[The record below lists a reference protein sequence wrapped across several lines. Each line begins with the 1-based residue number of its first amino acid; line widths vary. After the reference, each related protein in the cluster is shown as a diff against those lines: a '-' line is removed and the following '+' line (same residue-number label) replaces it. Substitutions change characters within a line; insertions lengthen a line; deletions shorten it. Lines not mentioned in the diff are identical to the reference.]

1 MDILVARTRFDCASA
16 LENID
21 GIADAMVLAKSTPGH
36 ALCLCTTPSR
46 KLVIRTV
53 GARHF
58 LAVWPHDG
66 HNHHYA
72 CPFHRTEVE
81 AGSDGALHEPAIRE
95 SEEGFDIAADFPM
108 AKMLQRE
115 SPEPAAAPAHPNP
128 LAPPSRRTQRAR
140 MGLLGVLQH
149 LWTAGGLNRW
159 GRGWKRDWWR
169 VTQELIGVIEQG
181 SVGGQPMKDRL
192 YLVPEFNSKRKELI
206 DDAWDDFK
214 ARLLPGDAQVR
225 MGLII
230 GEIKEFSSS
239 SFGYKIALRHFGAGL
254 YLRQELRQKL
264 SESFPRAFHK
274 LNGPLEQRTV
284 GIFLV
289 ELAPKGYLNVIDA
302 ALMACSLHY
311 IPVDSSYEAKVAL
324 KLVEED
330 RSFSKPL
337 RLEVDGSTLP
347 DFVLTDTNPP
357 CVMEV
362 YGMTSNEYLERKAE
376 KQALYRKEGK
386 PVWSWDAAVD
396 QHIPRFPERA
406 STGTR
411 AP

>member
-1 MDILVARTRFDCASA
+1 MDILVASSRLDCASA

-21 GIADAMVLAKSTPGH
+21 AIAAAMVMAKATPGH
-36 ALCLCTTPSR
+36 ALCLCTSPSR

-66 HNHHYA
+66 HHHHYA
-72 CPFHRTEVE
+72 CPFHRAEVD
-81 AGSDGALHEPAIRE
+81 AGGDGAIVEPAVRE
-95 SEEGFDIAADFPM
+95 SEDGFDIAADFPLSRV
-108 AKMLQRE
+108 LQRAT
-115 SPEPAAAPAHPNP
+115 PDPQAAQPTALPA
-128 LAPPSRRTQRAR
+128 PSIRTQRAR
-140 MGLLGVLQH
+140 MGLLGILQH
-149 LWTAGGLNRW
+149 LWTMGGLNRW

-169 VTQELIGVIEQG
+169 VTQELVGVIEQG
-181 SVGGQPMKDRL
+181 SVGGKPMMERL
-192 YLVPEFNSKRKELI
+192 YLVPEFSLKRKDLI
-206 DDAWDDFK
+206 DQAWDDFK
-214 ARLLPGDAQVR
+214 GRLVPGEDQVR
-225 MGLII
+225 MGLVI

-239 SFGYKIALRHFGAGL
+239 SFGYRITLRHFASAL

-274 LNGPLEQRTV
+274 LNATQDQRNI

-289 ELAPKGYLNVIDA
+289 ELAAKGYLNVIDG
-302 ALMACSLHY
+302 ALMACSRQY
-311 IPVDSSYEAKVAL
+311 IPVDSSYEAQVAH
-324 KLVEED
+324 KLVEEG

-337 RLEVDGSTLP
+337 RLEVEASALP

-362 YGMTSNEYLERKAE
+362 YGMTSNEYLERKAQ
-376 KQALYRKEGK
+376 KQARYREEGK

-396 QHIPRFPERA
+396 KHIPRFPESAATWAR
-406 STGTR
+406 SQ
-411 AP
+411 